1 MVMAT
6 LLVARPEKCAEL
18 AQTLQ
23 ALVAAARSQAGC
35 QGGLA
40 AQDLEGQPRFLVY
53 LNWDSRSS
61 LDRYTA
67 SEGFQV
73 LLGAA
78 GILLTEPA
86 RFRFFRFDAPGAD
99 PTGLR
104 ALLERGPAHP
114 HGLVPDFRTAAPV
127 PGELQ
132 LRLAAI
138 GGRQPLSAELEAP

>member
-6 LLVARPEKCAEL
+6 LLVAKPEKGQEL
-18 AQTLQ
+18 AQTLT
-23 ALVAAARSQAGC
+23 ALIAAARTQAGC
-35 QGGLA
+35 QGGMA
-40 AQDLEGQPRFLVY
+40 AQDLEGEPRFLVY
-53 LNWDSRSS
+53 LNWNNRAG

-78 GILLTEPA
+78 GILLAEPA

-104 ALLERGPAHP
+104 TLLEREVAHP
-114 HGLVPDFRTAAPV
+114 HGLDPDFRTGAPA
-127 PGELQ
+127 PGD
-132 LRLAAI
+132 LAHD
-138 GGRQPLSAELEAP
+138 